1 MSDTFCWCG
10 SEAYL
15 SCVFYVVSDVRCSHR
30 AFPTVFSVQIITTSP
45 ITELLSRF
53 NCFKGKLT
61 KKKQKQK
68 MTYPCLRGSYL
79 MPHFW
84 IIPLFIGLDISHH
97 ALVMRFADFV
107 IFPEF
112 VLNSVPVV
120 FSFLSTSLILWDD
133 MSEMAAWTGWHQ
145 RGWKVPNGHS
155 CSREYHLW
163 IHALRTK
170 NDVKADVCFLI
181 LQFYL
186 S

>member
-1 MSDTFCWCG
+1 MYAAPTEPFQLFSLFK
-10 SEAYL
+10 SLQPHPSL
-15 SCVFYVVSDVRCSHR
+15 SFWVDL
-30 AFPTVFSVQIITTSP
+30 TVLRENWQ
-45 ITELLSRF
+45 
-53 NCFKGKLT
+53 
-61 KKKQKQK
+61 KKQTKK

-163 IHALRTK
+163 IHVLRTT

-181 LQFYL
+181 LRFYL